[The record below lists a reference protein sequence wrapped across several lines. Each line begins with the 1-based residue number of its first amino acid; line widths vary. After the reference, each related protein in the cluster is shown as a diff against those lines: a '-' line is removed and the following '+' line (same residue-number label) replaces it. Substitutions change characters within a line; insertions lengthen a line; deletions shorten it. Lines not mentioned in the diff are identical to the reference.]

1 MYTLSFILLAFQLVY
16 CCVLVVLLLYI
27 LINSKRMELF
37 SIITMNSIPVPGPLP
52 HKSKPLKTNTVHP
65 GRSRTILTRH
75 KHPIPQPAYSP
86 LSGIE
91 IEGSEKQS
99 KTAQESNDTVHS
111 SNSSSKREVSGQTIQ
126 RESGTETKK
135 DSKVATG
142 TDDGIRNGL
151 SIGIPLLFIIIAL
164 SYYAKRQNTSK

>member
-37 SIITMNSIPVPGPLP
+37 SIITMNSIPVPEPLP
-52 HKSKPLKTNTVHP
+52 HKSKPLKTNGSSWKITYHFDTTQTP
-65 GRSRTILTRH
+65 DPTTGL
-75 KHPIPQPAYSP
+75 PP

-126 RESGTETKK
+126 RESGTETRK

-164 SYYAKRQNTSK
+164 SYYAKRQNISK

>member
-37 SIITMNSIPVPGPLP
+37 SIITMNSIPDTSLFEELFEECTVSLLSCAVLLCFSLP
-52 HKSKPLKTNTVHP
+52 SI
-65 GRSRTILTRH
+65 SIL
-75 KHPIPQPAYSP
+75 
-86 LSGIE
+86 
-91 IEGSEKQS
+91 
-99 KTAQESNDTVHS
+99 
-111 SNSSSKREVSGQTIQ
+111 
-126 RESGTETKK
+126 

>member
-1 MYTLSFILLAFQLVY
+1 MKHHVHLIIYFACISVGILLCACRSSSLHSNQFKENGTFQHNY
-16 CCVLVVLLLYI
+16 
-27 LINSKRMELF
+27 NELNTGTETIA
-37 SIITMNSIPVPGPLP
+37 SQV
-52 HKSKPLKTNTVHP
+52 KTT
-65 GRSRTILTRH
+65 
-75 KHPIPQPAYSP
+75 KD
-86 LSGIE
+86 
-91 IEGSEKQS
+91 
-99 KTAQESNDTVHS
+99 AQESNDTVHS

-126 RESGTETKK
+126 RESRTETRK